1 MSAQYLEITESSEV
15 GIGATKAEVLMERD
29 EAIDMERDI
38 RRRRSMVFFK
48 VFSCAKV
55 LGYIVEILRK
65 KSKRPTF

>member
-48 VFSCAKV
+48 VF
-55 LGYIVEILRK
+55 
-65 KSKRPTF
+65 